1 MKPQKEENT
10 KALIKCNYSK
20 KHRIQKMK
28 FPIRDLVCECDQI
41 HVFPADSDIYRR
53 NC

>member
-28 FPIRDLVCECDQI
+28 FPIKDLVSECDQI
-41 HVFPADSDIYRR
+41 RVFPADSHIYRR